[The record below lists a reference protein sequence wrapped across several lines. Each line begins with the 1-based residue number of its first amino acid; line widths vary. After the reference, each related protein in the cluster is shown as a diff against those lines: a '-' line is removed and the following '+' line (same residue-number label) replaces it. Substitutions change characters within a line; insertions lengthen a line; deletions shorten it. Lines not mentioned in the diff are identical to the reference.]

1 MAAAMCSQGFILV
14 SACYMV
20 ASSYHASYSI
30 RACHLT
36 HVDLSI
42 SPPGIWTLELSLC
55 FPSHAS
61 YSIRA
66 YPYVECVM
74 AVVMCSQES
83 LLVLFC
89 YLVTSQYRAY
99 YRIRA
104 ASFEVDSSKRLRE
117 VANHLRFIG
126 LYSEISG

>member
-42 SPPGIWTLELSLC
+42 SPQGIWTLEPSLC
-55 FPSHAS
+55 FPSPAE
-61 YSIRA
+61 
-66 YPYVECVM
+66 VE
-74 AVVMCSQES
+74 
-83 LLVLFC
+83 
-89 YLVTSQYRAY
+89 
-99 YRIRA
+99 
-104 ASFEVDSSKRLRE
+104 D
-117 VANHLRFIG
+117 
-126 LYSEISG
+126 